1 MMQVPP
7 EVMMIPPDPNL
18 IIGQI
23 VPIIGMLTGVV
34 ITGFVVLGPIGR
46 AIGDVVR
53 HLFGAG
59 KKDAALATGDLDE
72 VLGRLDQIHQ
82 QLGEIAERQDFT
94 DRMLAQIRKDR
105 ALSGGSDVAG

>member
-1 MMQVPP
+1 MMQGP
-7 EVMMIPPDPNL
+7 EIAMIPPDPNL
-18 IIGQI
+18 IIQQV
-23 VPIIGMLTGVV
+23 VPIVGMLTGVV
-34 ITGFVVLGPIGR
+34 ISGFVVLGPIGR

-59 KKDAALATGDLDE
+59 KKGAALAPGDLDE
-72 VLGRLDQIHQ
+72 VLGRLDSIHQ
-82 QLGEIAERQDFT
+82 QLGESAERQDFT